1 MKKNRR
7 HHVTSWLLAFVVAI
21 VLFPATVFA
30 ASGPKIT
37 TQPKHEMWRVDN
49 PANFTVEASGEDLS
63 YQWQVKFAGQNEF
76 KNALAPSAKTPYYYF
91 TMQNGHKGMEVRCVI
106 TDKNGASVTSR
117 TVTCNEWVTLSVGMY
132 QEDLV
137 WKNGEEASF
146 TVEATGAEPTYQ
158 WQVKFTYD
166 ADFKNALD
174 PSAKTP
180 NFHFIMQPGHKGLQ
194 VRCVVTDK
202 YDKVVEGPVRT
213 IKESYTVTFN
223 ANGGEGAPDTV
234 WKVKDE
240 TLVLPIETPT
250 RDGFE
255 FRGWATTT
263 DPKTI
268 YPAGAEYN
276 ENRGAKFYAIW
287 DVSEFTIHYDANGG
301 YGAPENQTKIK
312 DEPLTLSLTKPYRK
326 GYEFGGWITTTHP
339 DEIYSEG
346 DTYLHNY
353 GANFYANWRPLE
365 RPEDETSGLNEITL
379 SGNHGDHIITDRYCY
394 VEGEKFFLMM
404 EPDLDIPGDLAN
416 NIAMIID
423 ALEEESGLS
432 FMEWDEPSR
441 FDNCTCLFGFNPWNN
456 FDYGMKVPIF
466 LFVDREGC
474 GYIPSASD
482 CRVDIFDYY
491 LFSQEV
497 WDSVPSFHDDP
508 DRKGEYVDY
517 YTFAHE
523 LTHALTLRHGRNT
536 RIVAEGTAD
545 HYAGIVMNQL
555 ADRSEDFT
563 ESCEHMNFQ
572 FDLLE
577 YALFNDYGSLIT
589 AENSE
594 NVFVNDFS
602 DLSHAQRGA
611 EYCFGRLLFDYVA
624 EHYGKNFLSDFLAA
638 VNAAGINNGY
648 GNMTEEQMLQ
658 YTELFKS
665 VVGDDIFTSFGT
677 WYQQTYGELAE

>member
-37 TQPKHEMWRVDN
+37 AQPKHEMWRVDN

-63 YQWQVKFAGQNEF
+63 YQWQVKFAGQSEF

-117 TVTCNEWVTLSVGMY
+117 TVTCYEWVTLSVGMY

-263 DPKTI
+263 DPQTI

-379 SGNHGDHIITDRYCY
+379 SGNHDDHIITDRYCY

-404 EPDLDIPGDLAN
+404 EPDVELPGDIAN
-416 NIAMIID
+416 NIALIMD
-423 ALEEESGLS
+423 QLEEESGLS
-432 FMEWDEPSR
+432 FMDCEEIRRCDVSTIR
-441 FDNCTCLFGFNPWNN
+441 FGFDPWNDLD
-456 FDYGMKVPIF
+456 FGAKVPIYI
-466 LFVDREGC
+466 FVDREDV
-474 GYIPSASD
+474 GYGSGASD
-482 CRVDIFDYY
+482 SDVTIVMNE
-491 LFSQEV
+491 LFSVEL
-497 WDSVPSFHDDP
+497 WNSVPSYKNNP
-508 DRKGEYVDY
+508 WRLNDY
-517 YTFAHE
+517 IDYSTFAHE
-523 LTHALTLRHGRNT
+523 LTHTLTLRHCVNT
-536 RIVAEGTAD
+536 RIMAEGSAD
-545 HYAGIVMNQL
+545 YYALNVINSLTDV
-555 ADRSEDFT
+555 SEDFAKNV
-563 ESCEHMNFQ
+563 EFMNSCFQYEEMNLYNGHK
-572 FDLLE
+572 D
-577 YALFNDYGSLIT
+577 DIT
-589 AENSE
+589 PENAEN
-594 NVFVNDFS
+594 FFIQDFYF
-602 DLSHAQRGA
+602 LPYAERGD
-611 EYCFGRLLFDYVA
+611 EYTFGRLLCSYA
-624 EHYGKNFLSDFLAA
+624 AQSYGKYFLRDFFAN
-638 VNAAGINNGY
+638 VNAENMNADYGY
-648 GNMTEEQMLQ
+648 MTEEQKIQ
-658 YTELFKS
+658 YASIMKATFGEDF
-665 VVGDDIFTSFGT
+665 FTSFGT
-677 WYQQTYGELAE
+677 WYQNTYGTSAQ